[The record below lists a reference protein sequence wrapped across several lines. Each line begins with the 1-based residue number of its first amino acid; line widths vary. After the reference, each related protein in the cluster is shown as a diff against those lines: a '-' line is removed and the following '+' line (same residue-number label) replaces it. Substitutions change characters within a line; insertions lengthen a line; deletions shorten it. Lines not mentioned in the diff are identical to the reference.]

1 MMIQRQQQMMQ
12 RQQQMMRQNPQMNP
26 RQNQYYQQWQ
36 AYYRRMM
43 SNPQGQLQQMVMQQ
57 QQMIAN
63 LKRQLQERDKHW
75 HKTIQTT
82 INFKDM
88 EINEL
93 RGQIGKLEEENEA
106 IGELQVD
113 NFKMKKEL
121 NDLRG
126 NHQQNVFD
134 SLFDKIEM
142 NKPKFKP
149 PGPPTIKPTVDT

>member
-1 MMIQRQQQMMQ
+1 
-12 RQQQMMRQNPQMNP
+12 
-26 RQNQYYQQWQ
+26 
-36 AYYRRMM
+36 M

-106 IGELQVD
+106 IGELQVE

-121 NDLRG
+121 SGMRG
-126 NHQQNVFD
+126 DHQANVFD
-134 SLFDKIEM
+134 DFLGKIEM
-142 NKPKFKP
+142 NKASKTAKVQWPGGKP
-149 PGPPTIKPTVDT
+149 PGPPKEAPKVETSATASADNP